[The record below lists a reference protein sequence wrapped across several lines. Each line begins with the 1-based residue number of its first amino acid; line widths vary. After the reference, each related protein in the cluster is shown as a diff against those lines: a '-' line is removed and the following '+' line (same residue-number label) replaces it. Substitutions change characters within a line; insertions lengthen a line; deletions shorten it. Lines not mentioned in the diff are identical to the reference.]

1 MMEIFVA
8 ERRSP
13 FYSSIVGLGA
23 AMGRVGGDF
32 ISAKYYS
39 GIADEHLNTR
49 KNAGVQDLS
58 TMGKMDIKG
67 ADAEALVNH
76 VIVNDAA
83 AMKPGQVRYSTVC
96 REDGG
101 IMDDLTVFRLGA
113 EHFMLVTGSVN
124 RLKMLPWLQHHAQ
137 GRRAYVT
144 DITAA
149 VAFPT
154 IQGPRSRDL
163 LKAMISDADLDGLKR
178 WAFTSGHIN
187 GTRVLISRTG
197 VTGELGFELFVPAD
211 EATSVWD
218 ALMRTGQA
226 FGLKP
231 YGVLAMFTL
240 GLEKAYPA
248 HGIDMDETRTPF
260 HVGLDRWI
268 KFDKSDF
275 IGRDAL
281 LKVRDKGLDERWT
294 GLVLDGDK
302 PAATDARVMADG
314 EDAGVVTY
322 SDHGYSLG
330 KVLATAHLRL
340 PFKAIGTELS
350 IDIDGKPTRAV
361 VVPMPF
367 FDPEGARLRG

>member
-1 MMEIFVA
+1 MEASLA

-23 AMGRVGGDF
+23 TMGRVGGDF
-32 ISAKYYS
+32 ISAKTYS
-39 GIADEHLNTR
+39 SIADEHLNTR
-49 KNAGVQDLS
+49 KNVGVQDLS

-67 ADAEALVNH
+67 PDAEALVNH

-96 REDGG
+96 RDDGG
-101 IMDDLTVFRLGA
+101 IMDDLTVFRLA
-113 EHFMLVTGSVN
+113 SEHFMLVTGSVN
-124 RLKMLPWLQHHAQ
+124 RLKILPWLLHHAQ
-137 GRRAYVT
+137 GRKAYVT

-149 VAFPT
+149 IAFPT

-178 WAFTSGHIN
+178 WAFTSG
-187 GTRVLISRTG
+187 GVGETKVLISRTG

-211 EATSVWD
+211 EAASVWNV
-218 ALMRTGQA
+218 LMRTGRD

-268 KFDKSDF
+268 KFDKGDF
-275 IGRDAL
+275 VGRQAL
-281 LKVRDKGLDERWT
+281 LKVRDKGLDEQWV
-294 GLVLDGDK
+294 GLILDGDK
-302 PAATDARVMADG
+302 PAATDARVLADG
-314 EDAGVVTY
+314 EDAGIVTY

-330 KVLATAHLRL
+330 KVLATAHLLL
-340 PFKAIGTELS
+340 PFTAIGTELS

-361 VVPMPF
+361 VAPIPF

>member
-1 MMEIFVA
+1 MMEILLA

-23 AMGRVGGDF
+23 TMGRVGGDF
-32 ISAKYYS
+32 ISAKHYS

-49 KNAGVQDLS
+49 KNVGVQDLS

-83 AMKPGQVRYSTVC
+83 AMGPGQVRYSTVC

-137 GRRAYVT
+137 GRRPYVT

-163 LKAMISDADLDGLKR
+163 LKAMISDADLDELKR

-240 GLEKAYPA
+240 GLERPIRRT
-248 HGIDMDETRTPF
+248 GSTWTR
-260 HVGLDRWI
+260 R
-268 KFDKSDF
+268 
-275 IGRDAL
+275 
-281 LKVRDKGLDERWT
+281 
-294 GLVLDGDK
+294 
-302 PAATDARVMADG
+302 ARRSMSAST
-314 EDAGVVTY
+314 AG
-322 SDHGYSLG
+322 SSSI
-330 KVLATAHLRL
+330 
-340 PFKAIGTELS
+340 KAISSAGTRCS
-350 IDIDGKPTRAV
+350 RCATRASTSAG
-361 VVPMPF
+361 PGFSSTATSRRRRMH
-367 FDPEGARLRG
+367 G

>member
-1 MMEIFVA
+1 METFLV

-13 FYSSIVGLGA
+13 FYNSIVGLGA
-23 AMGRVGGDF
+23 TMGRVGGDF
-32 ISAKYYS
+32 VSAKYYS

-49 KNAGVQDLS
+49 RNVGVQDLS

-67 ADAEALVNH
+67 PEAEALVNH

-101 IMDDLTVFRLGA
+101 VMDDLTVFRLGP

-124 RLKMLPWLQHHAQ
+124 RLKMLPWLLHHAQ
-137 GRRAYVT
+137 GRKAYVT

-154 IQGPRSRDL
+154 IQGPRSREL
-163 LKAMISDADLDGLKR
+163 LKALVEDADLDGLKR
-178 WAFTSGHIN
+178 WSFTSGRVG
-187 GTRVLISRTG
+187 GTKVLISRTG
-197 VTGELGFELFVPAD
+197 VTGELGFEMFVPAD
-211 EATSVWD
+211 EATAVWD
-218 ALMRTGQA
+218 ALMRAGA
-226 FGLKP
+226 GFGLKP

-248 HGIDMDETRTPF
+248 HSIDMDETRTPF

-268 KFDKSDF
+268 KFDKGEF
-275 IGRDAL
+275 VGREAL
-281 LKVRDKGLDERWT
+281 LKVRDTGIDERWT
-294 GLVLDGDK
+294 GLILDGDK
-302 PAATDARVMADG
+302 PAATDARVLADG

-340 PFKAIGTELS
+340 PFTSVGTELD
-350 IDIDGKPTRAV
+350 IDIDGKATRAV

-367 FDPEGARLRG
+367 FDPEGTRLKG

>member
-1 MMEIFVA
+1 MA

-23 AMGRVGGDF
+23 TMGRVGGDF
-32 ISAKYYS
+32 ISAKHYS

-49 KNAGVQDLS
+49 KNVGVQDLS

-83 AMKPGQVRYSTVC
+83 AMGPGQVRYSTVC

-163 LKAMISDADLDGLKR
+163 LKAMISDADLDELKR

-218 ALMRTGQA
+218 ALMRTGQT

-248 HGIDMDETRTPF
+248 HGLDMDETRTPF

-268 KFDKSDF
+268 KFDKGDF

-294 GLVLDGDK
+294 GLFLDGDK

-314 EDAGVVTY
+314 ENAGVVTY

-340 PFKAIGTELS
+340 PFTAVGTELS
-350 IDIDGKPTRAV
+350 IAIDGKPVRAV
-361 VVPMPF
+361 VAPMPF